1 MKKIFSKIITIDDIK
16 VKNKLILLY
25 ILSVLIPVVVTN
37 FIFYYNIN
45 KSVKEQQ
52 TVFLRDTLQTIKLN
66 VESRIEDCIRVT
78 DIFYQDNKLS
88 ILLSNNYKN
97 QNEYYSVYNSDLKY
111 YINKYEKLY
120 QQIYEM
126 NIYASNPSITS
137 GGGYYFIDD
146 TIKNTNW
153 YRNALSS
160 NSDIFIDT
168 YMDKSTYNNLEKKT
182 VRYFS
187 IIRKL
192 DNLVYGGV
200 INKIMKVD
208 IDYNFMNEII
218 NSEGIDTDI
227 LIINNDNDII
237 FSNNTDY
244 SSFTH
249 EFISFDTYKLKP
261 NTIMQSEELS
271 GALKGY
277 KIIIVAPKALVMSK
291 IKSSNIY
298 LVILTLINL
307 VFPSIIILLISRSF
321 KNRLETLS
329 DHMKNIKN
337 DKFNLNLVEG
347 RKGTDEIG
355 QLIGEFNRMSIR
367 MDELI
372 KDVYEASIQQK
383 NLEIAKKQA
392 ELNALQ
398 SQINP
403 HFLFNTLETIRMRCL
418 LKQEIETSNIIKNL
432 SKMLRRALNWGND
445 LVTISEEIAFTEDFL
460 KIQMYRFE
468 DKLRYNIYVDD
479 EVKTYK
485 IPKLSIMTL
494 VENACI
500 HGIENIARI
509 GTVEISVKN
518 WMDKIKII
526 IKDDGIGMSEERV
539 NSLVSYLKGKQ
550 KTEVNSSLQGVG
562 IKNVYMRLE
571 MFYGNEFS
579 FFINSKE
586 DEGTE
591 IEVEIPYDIKRN
603 DN

>member
-1 MKKIFSKIITIDDIK
+1 MKKIFSRIITIDDIK

-25 ILSVLIPVVVTN
+25 ILSVLIPVVITN
-37 FIFYYNIN
+37 FIFSYNIN
-45 KSVKEQQ
+45 ESVKEQQ

-66 VESRIEDCIRVT
+66 VASRIEDCIRVT
-78 DIFYQDNKLS
+78 DIFYQDTKLS
-88 ILLSNNYKN
+88 ILLTNNYKN
-97 QNEYYSVYNSDLKY
+97 QNDYYSVYNSDLKY
-111 YINKYEKLY
+111 YMNKYEKLY

-126 NIYASNPSITS
+126 NIYAENTSIIN
-137 GGGYYFIDD
+137 GNGYYYIDD
-146 TIKNTNW
+146 TIKNTTW

-160 NSDIFIDT
+160 NRDVFIDT
-168 YMDKSTYNNLEKKT
+168 YMDKSTNNILEKKT

-187 IIRKL
+187 IIRRL

-200 INKIMKVD
+200 VKKIIKVD
-208 IDYNFMNEII
+208 IDYNFINGMI

-227 LIINNDNDII
+227 FIVNNDNNII
-237 FSNNTDY
+237 FSNDNDY
-244 SSFTH
+244 SDFLH
-249 EFISFDTYKLKP
+249 EFISFDSYKFKP

-271 GALKGY
+271 GVLKGY
-277 KIIIVAPKALVMSK
+277 KVIIVAPKTLVMSK

-298 LVILTLINL
+298 LVVLTLINL
-307 VFPSIIILLISRSF
+307 VFPSIIILLISQSF

-329 DHMKNIKN
+329 EHMKNIKH
-337 DKFNLNLVEG
+337 DKFNLNLVQG
-347 RKGTDEIG
+347 RKGKDEIG

-418 LKQEIETSNIIKNL
+418 LKQEMETSNIIKNL

-468 DKLRYNIYVDD
+468 DKLRFNIHVDD
-479 EVKTYK
+479 EVKASK

-500 HGIENIARI
+500 HGIESIARI
-509 GTVEISVKN
+509 GTVEISVKGLK
-518 WMDKIKII
+518 DKIKLI
-526 IKDDGIGMSEERV
+526 IKDDGIGMPEEKV

-550 KTEVNSSLQGVG
+550 KTEVNSLSQGVG

-591 IEVEIPYDIKRN
+591 IEVEIPYGI
-603 DN
+603 